1 MQSEKLIR
9 LFQTEFERCKVRTD
23 ESVVVLSSDRSRPE
37 YVGAALQAVKN
48 MGAQVMQL
56 HVPGPIRRSE
66 GKEAIVGLS
75 PISGNKAAIEA
86 LKNADFVVDMMLLI
100 HSLEQVEVLKSG
112 TRMLLVMEP
121 PEVLERLMP
130 TPETQSAIDA
140 GATKLQAAKTLRILS
155 EAGTD
160 LEMKLG
166 QYPVMT
172 QCGLTDTPGRWDHWP
187 SSFLYTWPNE
197 GGTNGRVVLNKGDFL
212 WPWNVYLSEP
222 MTLQIEGGYI
232 RKIAGGQEAARFRT
246 ELESYRDPE
255 AFAVAHI
262 GWGVDPRAKWDALL
276 TQPHSLGMDPRS
288 YAGNVQFSTGPNT
301 EVGGTRH
308 TLAHFDMPMLGCTLL
323 LDGHPVIKD
332 GQLLS

>member
-1 MQSEKLIR
+1 
-9 LFQTEFERCKVRTD
+9 
-23 ESVVVLSSDRSRPE
+23 
-37 YVGAALQAVKN
+37 
-48 MGAQVMQL
+48 
-56 HVPGPIRRSE
+56 
-66 GKEAIVGLS
+66 
-75 PISGNKAAIEA
+75 
-86 LKNADFVVDMMLLI
+86 
-100 HSLEQVEVLKSG
+100 VLKSG